1 MKKYSSTTKGN
12 YLHTSHK
19 RRRFW
24 LLISVA
30 IVAIGVLLPWLL
42 LQISAFVLYPFHAVT
57 TWVKNSNDTIPVFL
71 RSRSEL
77 ESEIESLKAK
87 TAIET
92 GTQQSIQK
100 LLEENMQLRA
110 LTKIATSTDRVIAR
124 VIARPNSLAYDYL
137 QIDRGSDHGLVVG
150 APVYSGL
157 DTVIGVIIQV
167 TPKYSFAQLITTPGF
182 ESTAYVM
189 GPNVFSSLEGMGG
202 GVARVSLPQGVSL
215 DVGQLVLLPGI
226 TSGVYGEIS
235 WIENH
240 PTQPEQYGYVVPPLA
255 INNIFYVSID
265 TKVIQTKTEIEIEDN
280 VKKLIREKMILD
292 TTITEAINS
301 KMKDNTL
308 DEASSSTT
316 SSTTE
321 SVL

>member
-71 RSRSEL
+71 RSSSEL